1 MTPPNCH
8 HEYLARLMR
17 SFLCSVLC
25 FALVHL
31 PAEAARPFVTD
42 DARLTTAGSCQFE
55 SWTRF
60 YADSTEVWA
69 LPACNPTGNL
79 ELTVGGGQ
87 ARYQDTS
94 LSTSEDYVF
103 QAKTLFRTLETNGWG
118 WGAAIGTVR
127 HPEINPGPNQH
138 GNTYLYFPLSLSF
151 ADDRVV
157 MHLNTGWLHDKSL
170 SRQRLTWG
178 IGSEINATHRLT
190 LVAESFGDNL
200 ANPYW
205 QTGVRYAIIPN
216 LFQVDATV
224 GQQTGTSEG
233 NRWISFGLRFT
244 PASLF

>member
-1 MTPPNCH
+1 MTPPNRH
-8 HEYLARLMR
+8 HKYLIRLMR
-17 SFLCSVLC
+17 SYLWSVLV
-25 FALVHL
+25 LSVIHI

-42 DARLTTAGSCQFE
+42 DARLTAAGSCQVE

-60 YADSTEVWA
+60 YEDSTEVWA

-103 QAKTLFRTLETNGWG
+103 QAKTLFRALETNSWG

-170 SRQRLTWG
+170 SRERLTWG

-190 LVAESFGDNL
+190 LVAESFGDNR

-224 GQQTGTSEG
+224 GQQTGTSED

>member
-1 MTPPNCH
+1 MTPPNRPH
-8 HEYLARLMR
+8 KYLIRLMR
-17 SFLCSVLC
+17 SYLWSVLV
-25 FALVHL
+25 LSVIHL
-31 PAEAARPFVTD
+31 PAKAARPFVTD
-42 DARLTTAGSCQFE
+42 DARLTAAGSCQVE

-60 YADSTEVWA
+60 YDESTEVWA

-103 QAKTLFRTLETNGWG
+103 QAKTLFRALETNGWG

-170 SRQRLTWG
+170 SRERLTWG
-178 IGSEINATHRLT
+178 IGSEINATRRLT
-190 LVAESFGDNL
+190 LVAESFGDNR